1 MKKFDRGD
9 LPKND
14 WLDRLAFRRIEEIHT
29 VMFSRRISSLS
40 LTLGQ
45 AEEAKSENLYLYID
59 LPRFDFPVI
68 FDEMVGHV

>member
-29 VMFSRRISSLS
+29 VMFSQWISSLS
-40 LTLGQ
+40 LTLDQ

-68 FDEMVGHV
+68 FDEMV